1 MDRRDMQPSDL
12 VHIFGSIKAVED
24 VLTGKAEIGRSSAD
38 LLGKLFHVDSLLF
51 VR

>member
-1 MDRRDMQPSDL
+1 MFLITENLSAFTL
-12 VHIFGSIKAVED
+12 ED

-38 LLGKLFHVDSLLF
+38 LLGKLFHVDPLLF